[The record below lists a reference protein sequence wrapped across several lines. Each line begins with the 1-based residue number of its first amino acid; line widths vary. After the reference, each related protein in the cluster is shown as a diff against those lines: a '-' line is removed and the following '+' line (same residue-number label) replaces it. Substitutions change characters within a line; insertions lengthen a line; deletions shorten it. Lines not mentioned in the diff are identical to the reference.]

1 MMEIVEIC
9 SRNNIK
15 LIFPSTSTYKYNKHN
30 KRISKEIFSIN
41 EYSKSKIQC
50 EKKILEYN
58 KTKELDF
65 FIFRIFNVYGGNLN
79 NRGVVASLT
88 RKIKLKKKI
97 SLKHSANIRDFI
109 HIEDLCELFC
119 KCLRVKKSGT
129 FEVGSG
135 NVISIKKLALE
146 IQKKLNTNSKIIYLK
161 PYKSKINYFS
171 KSYINLTKKI
181 FSWSPRIRLVT
192 GLKRIDC

>member
-1 MMEIVEIC
+1 MAQ
-9 SRNNIK
+9 
-15 LIFPSTSTYKYNKHN
+15 TTKYY
-30 KRISKEIFSIN
+30 IW
-41 EYSKSKIQC
+41 
-50 EKKILEYN
+50 
-58 KTKELDF
+58 
-65 FIFRIFNVYGGNLN
+65 G
-79 NRGVVASLT
+79 
-88 RKIKLKKKI
+88 
-97 SLKHSANIRDFI
+97 I